1 MYGYELSVTDA
12 SEPKKQIYQ
21 KCSATP
27 DILKKHTAFIFN
39 GWGLHEGSKRFLEP
53 STIQDEGTVFLPHV
67 RKH

>member
-39 GWGLHEGSKRFLEP
+39 G
-53 STIQDEGTVFLPHV
+53 
-67 RKH
+67 